1 MDINK
6 RQTVAVTDYSLP
18 PVPPHHNPIAPTT
31 PAPIQESTPAHQ
43 YGVEDMDTQ
52 KQDETKRVQFQEEQ
66 KIVDQDFKEETP

>member
-18 PVPPHHNPIAPTT
+18 PVP
-31 PAPIQESTPAHQ
+31 IQQSTPAHQ